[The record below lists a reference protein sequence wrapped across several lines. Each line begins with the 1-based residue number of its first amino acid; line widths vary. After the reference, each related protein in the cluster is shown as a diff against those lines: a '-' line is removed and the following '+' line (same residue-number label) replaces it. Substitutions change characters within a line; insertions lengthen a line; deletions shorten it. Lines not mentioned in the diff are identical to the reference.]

1 MGKLCSLYDCMTPT
15 VAGLRSPSLSDALS
29 CAHGSGLGGVELGLF
44 PAGTHDGAAGSPAPG
59 SEPKQ
64 AGEERKSC
72 PLSRALAAQLPGDR
86 RAGHAAGCFS
96 LVVWEPAV
104 IFNTLFN

>member
-1 MGKLCSLYDCMTPT
+1 M
-15 VAGLRSPSLSDALS
+15 
-29 CAHGSGLGGVELGLF
+29 GLF
-44 PAGTHDGAAGSPAPG
+44 STGTHDGAAGSPAPG

-64 AGEERKSC
+64 AGEGRKSC

-86 RAGHAAGCFS
+86 RAGHAAGWFS